1 MANLSDRIKSL
12 RLSAE
17 MTQEE
22 FGKKFGIVKSTV
34 SLYESGKSTPNDQI
48 KKQIC
53 DYFHVSLDY
62 LLGVDRQ
69 GGLDYANF
77 QIDESEF
84 ALDFKMRIRELISE
98 QGMTE
103 DDFMQ
108 NTGFSKDEKD
118 AYLYGNKMPS
128 IEDLIKIAGAL
139 NVSTD
144 YLLNISSRKRIS
156 SQEESLLQKF
166 NRCDEDSQQYLLAKA
181 GVLCVEG
188 ISAVA
193 AGEYGKY
200 ADEEKSFPSSGTEGK
215 GLKKNNRTIGGIL
228 WYGLQLGPI
237 LLSASCLDG
246 LGFINSEKR
255 KLAWVSFTYV
265 HSDCFVS
272 DGLLTAS
279 GTCWQHFMGNASR
292 ATDQCR
298 FQQMLHYQLCHQ
310 M

>member
-1 MANLSDRIKSL
+1 MAVNGNIIKQL
-12 RLSAE
+12 RKEAGL
-17 MTQEE
+17 TQGEL
-22 FGKKFGIVKSTV
+22 GKK
-34 SLYESGKSTPNDQI
+34 
-48 KKQIC
+48 
-53 DYFHVSLDY
+53 
-62 LLGVDRQ
+62 LGVVKQTISSWENNVSEPNSETLSELSKLFGVSVAQLYDH
-69 GGLDYANF
+69 GVPNIDYANF
-77 QIDESEF
+77 KMDTPEF
-84 ALDFKMRIRELISE
+84 VLDFKMRIRDLMEEQKMSE
-98 QGMTE
+98 DEFAQRV
-103 DDFMQ
+103 
-108 NTGFSKDEKD
+108 GFHKEEKD

-200 ADEEKSFPSSGTEGK
+200 ADEEKNHFLRVVPKEK

-228 WYGLQLGPI
+228 WYGLQLGPT

-246 LGFINSEKR
+246 LGFINLEKR
-255 KLAWVSFTYV
+255 RLVWVFFTYA
-265 HSDCFVS
+265 HLDCFVS

-279 GTCWQHFMGNASR
+279 GTCWPQYTENAFR
-292 ATDQCR
+292 VTDQCR
-298 FQQMLHYQLCHQ
+298 FPQTHRCQLCHQ

>member
-1 MANLSDRIKSL
+1 MAVNGNIIKQL
-12 RLSAE
+12 RKEAGL
-17 MTQEE
+17 TQGEL
-22 FGKKFGIVKSTV
+22 GKK
-34 SLYESGKSTPNDQI
+34 
-48 KKQIC
+48 
-53 DYFHVSLDY
+53 
-62 LLGVDRQ
+62 LGVVKQTISSWENNVSEPNSETLSELSKLFGVSVAQLYDH
-69 GGLDYANF
+69 GVPNIDYANF
-77 QIDESEF
+77 KMDTPEF
-84 ALDFKMRIRELISE
+84 VLDFKMRIRDLMEEQKMSE
-98 QGMTE
+98 DEFAQRV
-103 DDFMQ
+103 
-108 NTGFSKDEKD
+108 GFHKEEKD

-200 ADEEKSFPSSGTEGK
+200 ADEEKNHFLRVVPKGK

-228 WYGLQLGPI
+228 WYGLQLGPT

-246 LGFINSEKR
+246 LGFINLEKR
-255 KLAWVSFTYV
+255 RLVWVFFTYA
-265 HSDCFVS
+265 HLDCFVS

-279 GTCWQHFMGNASR
+279 GTCWPQYTENASR
-292 ATDQCR
+292 VTDQCR
-298 FQQMLHYQLCHQ
+298 FPQTHRYQLCHQ